1 MPEVI
6 LLVALFSI
14 LLFLPFVPSIIELF
28 LKRDTEPI
36 PIDLERKKEPDYFGK
51 SFINILATALKDLK
65 SQEVEKPKPVYVKLP
80 VYLKLKLNREEWVCF
95 LNDEKLAESTMD
107 TPVVFT
113 KDTTFLQ
120 NHTFKRELVVF
131 GNAVFKNTC
140 VARSLY
146 VKGDCLI
153 KAPVRVARWVHV
165 EGTLITRSNAD
176 LGVGVYAR
184 EIRIRG
190 WTTFKRAYAQKIDT
204 SDEPLID
211 KENNTGR
218 VINLKGN
225 FGITG
230 SITIGGK
237 ERPVFVDGDIF
248 CDGAAQIEGDVWIK
262 GNVFSQDS
270 ITLKDGVVI
279 GIEGKVKSVVARG
292 EILIKGPFRIYGYIH
307 SEKRVEASP

>member
-1 MPEVI
+1 MHEVI
-6 LLVALFSI
+6 LLVVLFFI
-14 LLFLPFVPSIIELF
+14 LLFLPFIPSIIELF
-28 LKRDTEPI
+28 LKREVKPI
-36 PIDLERKKEPDYFGK
+36 SIDIERKKEPDYFGK
-51 SFINILATALKDLK
+51 SFINLLATALKELK
-65 SQEVEKPKPVYVKLP
+65 IQEVEKLNP
-80 VYLKLKLNREEWVCF
+80 VYLKLKLSREEWVGF

-107 TPVVFT
+107 TPVIFT
-113 KDTTFLQ
+113 KDTVFLQ
-120 NHTFKRELVVF
+120 NHIFKRELVVF

-146 VKGDCLI
+146 VKGDCVI
-153 KAPVRVARWVHV
+153 EVPVHIARWVHV
-165 EGTLITRSNAD
+165 EGTLIVNSNAD
-176 LGVGVYAR
+176 LGVSVYAR
-184 EIRIRG
+184 EMKIRG
-190 WTTFKRAYAQKIDT
+190 WTTFKRAYAKKIDT
-204 SDEPLID
+204 SDEPLVD

-230 SITIGGK
+230 SITISGK

-270 ITLKDGVVI
+270 ITLKNGVVI

>member
-14 LLFLPFVPSIIELF
+14 LLFLPFVPSLIELF
-28 LKRDTEPI
+28 LKRDAKPI
-36 PIDLERKKEPDYFGK
+36 SIDPERKKEPDYFGK
-51 SFINILATALKDLK
+51 SFMNLLATALKDLK
-65 SQEVEKPKPVYVKLP
+65 SQEVEKLNPVYLP
-80 VYLKLKLNREEWVCF
+80 VYLKLKLNREEWVSF
-95 LNDEKLAESTMD
+95 LNDEDLAENMMD

-113 KDTTFLQ
+113 KGTVFLQ

-140 VARSLY
+140 LARSLY
-146 VKGDCLI
+146 VKGDCFI
-153 KAPVRVARWVHV
+153 EAPVRIARWVHV
-165 EGTLITRSNAD
+165 EGTLITKSNAD
-176 LGVGVYAR
+176 LGVSVYAR
-184 EIRIRG
+184 AMKIRG

-204 SDEPLID
+204 SDAPLVD
-211 KENNTGR
+211 KKNNTER

-225 FGITG
+225 FSITG
-230 SITIGGK
+230 NISIGGK

-262 GNVFSQDS
+262 GNVFSQES

>member
-1 MPEVI
+1 MPEVV

-14 LLFLPFVPSIIELF
+14 LLFLPFVPPLIELF
-28 LKRDTEPI
+28 LKRDAKPI

-51 SFINILATALKDLK
+51 SFINLLATALKDLK
-65 SQEVEKPKPVYVKLP
+65 IQEVEKPNP
-80 VYLKLKLNREEWVCF
+80 VYLKLKLNREEWVGF

-107 TPVVFT
+107 APVIFT
-113 KDTTFLQ
+113 KDTVFLQ

-140 VARSLY
+140 LARSLY
-146 VKGDCLI
+146 VKGDCVI
-153 KAPVRVARWVHV
+153 KAPLRIARWVHV
-165 EGTLITRSNAD
+165 EGNLLINSNAD
-176 LGVGVYAR
+176 LGVSVYAR
-184 EIRIRG
+184 EMKIRG
-190 WTTFKRAYAQKIDT
+190 WTTFKRAYAKKIDT

-211 KENNTGR
+211 KKNVERT
-218 VINLKGN
+218 INLQGN

-248 CDGAAQIEGDVWIK
+248 CDGDVQIEGDVWIK
-262 GNVFSQDS
+262 GNVFSQES
-270 ITLKDGVVI
+270 ITLKNGVVI

-292 EILIKGPFRIYGYIH
+292 EILIEGPFRIYGYIH

>member
-1 MPEVI
+1 MHEVI
-6 LLVALFSI
+6 LLVVLFFI
-14 LLFLPFVPSIIELF
+14 LLFLPFIPSIIELF
-28 LKRDTEPI
+28 LKRDVKPI
-36 PIDLERKKEPDYFGK
+36 PIDLERKKEPDHFGK
-51 SFINILATALKDLK
+51 RFINLLATALKELK
-65 SQEVEKPKPVYVKLP
+65 IQEVEKLNP
-80 VYLKLKLNREEWVCF
+80 VYLKLKLNREEWVGI
-95 LNDEKLAESTMD
+95 LNYEKLAENTID

-113 KDTTFLQ
+113 KDTVFLQ

-140 VARSLY
+140 LARSLY
-146 VKGDCLI
+146 VKGDCVI
-153 KAPVRVARWVHV
+153 EAPVRIARWVHV
-165 EGTLITRSNAD
+165 EGTLIVNSNAD
-176 LGVGVYAR
+176 LGVSVYAR
-184 EIRIRG
+184 EIKIRG
-190 WTTFKRAYAQKIDT
+190 WATFKRAYAQKIDT
-204 SDEPLID
+204 LDEPLID

-262 GNVFSQDS
+262 GNVFSQES

>member
-14 LLFLPFVPSIIELF
+14 LLFLPFIPSIIELF
-28 LKRDTEPI
+28 LKKDVKPI
-36 PIDLERKKEPDYFGK
+36 SIDLERKKEPDYFGK
-51 SFINILATALKDLK
+51 SFINLLASALKELK
-65 SQEVEKPKPVYVKLP
+65 IQEVEKLNP
-80 VYLKLKLNREEWVCF
+80 VYLKLKLNKEEWVGF
-95 LNDEKLAESTMD
+95 LSDEKLAESTMD
-107 TPVVFT
+107 TPVIFT
-113 KDTTFLQ
+113 KDTVFLQ

-146 VKGDCLI
+146 VKRDCLI

-165 EGTLITRSNAD
+165 EGTLITKSNAD
-176 LGVGVYAR
+176 LGVNVYAR
-184 EIRIRG
+184 EIKIRN
-190 WTTFKRAYAQKIDT
+190 WATFKRAYAQKIDT

-211 KENNTGR
+211 KKNNTGR

-237 ERPVFVDGDIF
+237 ERPVFVDGDVF
-248 CDGAAQIEGDVWIK
+248 CDGDIQIEGDVWIK
-262 GNVFSQDS
+262 GNVFSQES
-270 ITLKDGVVI
+270 ITLKNGVVI

-292 EILIKGPFRIYGYIH
+292 EILIKGPFRIYGYLH
-307 SEKRVEASP
+307 SEKLVEVSP

>member
-6 LLVALFSI
+6 LLVVLFSI
-14 LLFLPFVPSIIELF
+14 FLFLPFVPSIIELF
-28 LKRDTEPI
+28 LKRDAEPI
-36 PIDLERKKEPDYFGK
+36 PINPEHKKEPDYFGK
-51 SFINILATALKDLK
+51 SFINLLATALKDLK
-65 SQEVEKPKPVYVKLP
+65 IQEVEKSNP
-80 VYLKLKLNREEWVCF
+80 VYLKLKLNREEWVGF

-107 TPVVFT
+107 TPVIFT
-113 KDTTFLQ
+113 KDTVFLQ

-146 VKGDCLI
+146 VKGDCFI
-153 KAPVRVARWVHV
+153 EAPVSIARWAYV

-176 LGVGVYAR
+176 LGVSVYAR
-184 EIRIRG
+184 EMKIRG

-211 KENNTGR
+211 KKNNTER

-230 SITIGGK
+230 NITIGGK

-262 GNVFSQDS
+262 GNVFSQES
-270 ITLKDGVVI
+270 ITLKNGVVV

-307 SEKRVEASP
+307 SEKRVEANP